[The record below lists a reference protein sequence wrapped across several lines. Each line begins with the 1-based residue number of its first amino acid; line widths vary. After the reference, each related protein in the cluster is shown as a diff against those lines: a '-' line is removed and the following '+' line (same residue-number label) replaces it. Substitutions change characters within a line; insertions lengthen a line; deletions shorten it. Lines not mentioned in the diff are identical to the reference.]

1 MNGNRGLLAGLI
13 CWALALSSNAAE
25 PQLGEPIQLASCRV
39 MPAEQ
44 ATLSIGQSGI
54 LQFAVTE
61 GETVTAGQLV
71 FRLQDD
77 LAVAA
82 LAIADKE
89 SANDV
94 ECRFAQISSDVAR
107 LEYEQ
112 VVEVN
117 GSIARAI
124 SLSDVRRRKLEF
136 DRSVMQIEMAK
147 HQHAVRL
154 LKRDEAVARLATFRV
169 QAPFDGVV
177 TRVIKHKGESVQ
189 QGEPV
194 AELLNS
200 RRVRIE
206 GFIGIAQRQ
215 HVSVGTPIRVKYVHP
230 DALSLPV
237 TLTGKIMFVDA
248 VAQPVTRQVR
258 IWANVD
264 NSNGELVPGLP
275 VAAELT
281 IRTDSSTSNGSA
293 DGGT

>member
-1 MNGNRGLLAGLI
+1 MLAQLKVKDNMNRNSGLPAGLI

-25 PQLGEPIQLASCRV
+25 PQLSEPIQLASCRV

-54 LQFAVTE
+54 LQFAVRE
-61 GETVTAGQLV
+61 GEAVSAGQVV
-71 FRLQDD
+71 FRLQEN
-77 LAVAA
+77 LATAA
-82 LAIADKE
+82 LAIAEKE

-94 ECRFAQISSDVAR
+94 ECRYAEITSDVAR

-112 VVEVN
+112 AVEIN
-117 GSIARAI
+117 GTIARAI

-136 DRSVMQIEMAK
+136 DRSLMQIEMAK

-189 QGEPV
+189 QGEAV
-194 AELLNS
+194 AELLNT

-206 GFIGIAQRQ
+206 GFVSFTQRQ
-215 HVSVGTPIRVKYVHP
+215 HVSVGMPIRVKSVQP
-230 DALSLPV
+230 DAHTSPV
-237 TLTGKIMFVDA
+237 TLTGEIMFVDV

-258 IWANVD
+258 IWAEVD
-264 NSNGELVPGLP
+264 NSHDELVPGLP

-281 IRTDSSTSNGSA
+281 RSE
-293 DGGT
+293 